1 MLGDDDRLHARHTRR
16 LNFLRRLI
24 GREHPARVAIV
35 AAELRRRRRPRY
47 LEIGVNTGVLFLHV
61 RAWRKT
67 GVDPF
72 AAVPLNKRLLHPNT
86 LFRGR
91 LLHTSSDE
99 FFASLA
105 PNERFDIVFVD
116 GDHRFEQ
123 SLRDVE
129 HALDHLVDDGV
140 VLVHDCDPPTR
151 QAASPDPRDAA
162 GGPWCGEVWKTIVTL
177 RATRSDLSVE
187 VIDADF
193 GVGVIRA
200 APLPHA
206 GDRGGFGCGN
216 DL

>member
-1 MLGDDDRLHARHTRR
+1 M
-16 LNFLRRLI
+16 

-47 LEIGVNTGVLFLHV
+47 LEIGVDTGVLFLHV

-67 GVDPF
+67 GVDPL
-72 AAVPLNKRLLHPNT
+72 AAVPLSKRLLHLNT
-86 LFRGR
+86 LLRGR
-91 LLHTSSDE
+91 LLPTPSDE

-105 PNERFDIVFVD
+105 PDDRFDIVFVD
-116 GDHRFEQ
+116 GDHHYEQ

-129 HALDHLVDDGV
+129 HALDHLAEGGV
-140 VLVHDCDPPTR
+140 VFVHDCDPPTA
-151 QAASPDPRDAA
+151 QAASPDPRDAS

-193 GVGVIRA
+193 GIGVICRRPSPTLEIETDLVAGMTYDDLVADRVGLLGIRDEPA
-200 APLPHA
+200 AV
-206 GDRGGFGCGN
+206 
-216 DL
+216 